1 MRHVRAGTCSGC
13 DAMSLPPKPKTPLSL
28 SALAAR
34 SNANKMRSAPTSP
47 DRDSAAKLAEASPG
61 NIERAQSA
69 ARQDAL
75 IPVNADSERTA
86 SASTLRATTKAKAR
100 EIETRTLSTDSKRQ
114 RIRHQVETRAQMLE
128 RLTNPIISL
137 HEASVL
143 LRVCSATV
151 RHYSDSGA
159 LPHVRTVG
167 GQRRFYL
174 RDVLALL
181 KQQEAQRNKS
191 KS

>member
-1 MRHVRAGTCSGC
+1 MN
-13 DAMSLPPKPKTPLSL
+13 LPPKPKSPVSL

-34 SNANKMRSAPTSP
+34 SNVNKARNTSSVAEDLAPVVQQPLREARS
-47 DRDSAAKLAEASPG
+47 
-61 NIERAQSA
+61 ERA
-69 ARQDAL
+69 
-75 IPVNADSERTA
+75 V
-86 SASTLRATTKAKAR
+86 ASTRHEVRAPAQTDVDRSISNRPGRTSVHAKAR
-100 EIETRTLSTDSKRQ
+100 EAEGRIPLATARRQ
-114 RIRHQVETRAQMLE
+114 RTRHHEETRAQMLE

-137 HEASVL
+137 HEAGIL

-181 KQQEAQRNKS
+181 KQQEAQRNKM